1 MTTKTIA
8 TETSPKPSK
17 VTNSSTESQATATPA
32 SLQTEL
38 VTEEVWTTEATGYE
52 PGSKEPT
59 KGENKFSSEKEKDNS
74 TMTVI
79 IAGVAA
85 VICLAIVLLCI
96 WLIVSQR
103 RKNQVITS

>member
-38 VTEEVWTTEATGYE
+38 VTEEVWTTEATGCK
-52 PGSKEPT
+52 PGSKEPN
-59 KGENKFSSEKEKDNS
+59 KGENKFSSDNS
-74 TMTVI
+74 RSGRCDLLSHCFTVY
-79 IAGVAA
+79 
-85 VICLAIVLLCI
+85 LAHC
-96 WLIVSQR
+96 
-103 RKNQVITS
+103 

>member
-38 VTEEVWTTEATGYE
+38 VTEEVWTTEATGYKPE
-52 PGSKEPT
+52 VKSLTRVKINLVVRKKKT
-59 KGENKFSSEKEKDNS
+59 
-74 TMTVI
+74 TV
-79 IAGVAA
+79 
-85 VICLAIVLLCI
+85 
-96 WLIVSQR
+96 Q
-103 RKNQVITS
+103 

>member
-38 VTEEVWTTEATGYE
+38 VTEEVWTTEATGHKPE
-52 PGSKEPT
+52 VKSLTRVKINLVVRKKKT
-59 KGENKFSSEKEKDNS
+59 
-74 TMTVI
+74 TV
-79 IAGVAA
+79 
-85 VICLAIVLLCI
+85 
-96 WLIVSQR
+96 Q
-103 RKNQVITS
+103 